1 MIYCKWLKNYNLNIK
16 KMAIKVDDANFE
28 EVVLNSTLPVLVDF
42 WAPWCGPCQMMGPVV
57 EKVAKEYEGKAV
69 VVKYDVQDNQEF
81 AAKYG
86 IQGIPAFKVFKGGEV
101 VDEAVGAMPEDNIKK
116 IIDNNL

>member
-1 MIYCKWLKNYNLNIK
+1 M
-16 KMAIKVDDANFE
+16 
-28 EVVLNSTLPVLVDF
+28 
-42 WAPWCGPCQMMGPVV
+42 
-57 EKVAKEYEGKAV
+57 
-69 VVKYDVQDNQEF
+69 QDNQEF